1 MKERG
6 RGMIRGEGR
15 EEKRARDDKE
25 GGEKGEGKRTKE
37 DKKGGE
43 RSEEGE
49 G

>member
-25 GGEKGEGKRTKE
+25 GGEKKREKGE
-37 DKKGGE
+37 
-43 RSEEGE
+43 
-49 G
+49 